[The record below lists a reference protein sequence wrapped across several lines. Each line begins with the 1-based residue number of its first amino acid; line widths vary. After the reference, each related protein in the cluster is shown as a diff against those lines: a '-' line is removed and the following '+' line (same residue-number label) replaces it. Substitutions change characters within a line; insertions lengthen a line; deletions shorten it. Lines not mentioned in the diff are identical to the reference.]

1 MVKDMSYNN
10 PIAVVT
16 TINAPTK
23 QVKTLASKIPVIVV
37 GDRKTPEDWALDNT
51 TYINPDEAPHNHYA
65 RKNFGYLEAMRRGAT
80 VIYDTDDD
88 NEPLPGWKVRGAE
101 CEVQSCVTKGWV
113 NVYYRFYSKPIW
125 PRGFPLQVRESG
137 LDRVMS
143 ISVKRV
149 PIQQGISD
157 GNPDVDA
164 IWRMTKGNF
173 TGFGSSMPLFL
184 SPGAWCP
191 FNSQSTWWF
200 PEAYCLM
207 YLPEFATFRMTDIWR
222 SFVAQRCL
230 WEIGAGVAFHSPA
243 EVFQDRNPHDLMKD
257 FEDEIPGYLH
267 NERIAER
274 LTELKLTGDT
284 PKDMNLCYTELIKMN
299 LLPMQEL
306 LSLQNWLNEYAN
318 ITTNLG
324 RP

>member
-1 MVKDMSYNN
+1 MVAIMNN

-16 TINAPTK
+16 TINPPTK
-23 QVKTLASKIPVIVV
+23 QVRTLASKIPVIVV

-51 TYINPDEAPHNHYA
+51 TYINPDEAPFNHYA

-88 NEPLPGWKVRGAE
+88 NEPNKNWRIRDAE
-101 CEVQSCVTKGWV
+101 CNIVTATHNGWL
-113 NVYYRFYSKPIW
+113 NAYAYFTKRSIW
-125 PRGFPLQVRESG
+125 PRGMPLGHEQKWPVLSSS
-137 LDRVMS
+137 S
-143 ISVKRV
+143 IKRV
-149 PIQQGISD
+149 PIQQGLAD
-157 GNPDVDA
+157 GSPDVDA
-164 IWRMTKGNF
+164 VWRLVDGCDIRF
-173 TGFGSSMPLFL
+173 TAPRSIHLG
-184 SPGAWCP
+184 PGAWCP

-222 SFVAQRCL
+222 SFIAQRCL

-243 EVFQDRNPHDLMKD
+243 EVYQERNPHDLMKD

-267 NERIAER
+267 NEKIAEV
-274 LTELKLTGDT
+274 LGGLKLTGNIGANMISCYQAMI
-284 PKDMNLCYTELIKMN
+284 DMGVLDSREI
-299 LLPMQEL
+299 
-306 LSLQNWLNEYAN
+306 LSLQQWLQSYED
-318 ITTNLG
+318 ITTNMG